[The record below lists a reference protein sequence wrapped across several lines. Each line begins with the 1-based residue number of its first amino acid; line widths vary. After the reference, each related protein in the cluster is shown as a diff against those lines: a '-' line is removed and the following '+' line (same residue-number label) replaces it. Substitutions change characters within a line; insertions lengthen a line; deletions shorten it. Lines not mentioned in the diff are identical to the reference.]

1 MLDRHITGFSDY
13 SKELS
18 QMIID
23 IHTHVFPEKIAAS
36 TVKKLEQLSHTR
48 SFSDG
53 SASGLR
59 SSMARAGVDACLVL
73 PVATNPHQV
82 PHVNDSSARM
92 NDLGP
97 ETGIYSLGCIH
108 PDFEGYKEELARISS
123 LGLKGIK
130 LHPEY
135 QGTDF
140 DDIRYLRIL
149 DRCGELGLFVL
160 SHAGLDIGFPGR
172 DNCSPQMVLR
182 AVRQVGPV
190 KLVLAHMGG
199 WRQWDG
205 VEELLCDTQVSID
218 TSYALG
224 AISPLDDGH
233 YTPEELPLMS
243 QEQFVRMVRKFGAH
257 RVLFGTDSPWDDQ
270 EKALERLRSLP
281 LESRELDAI
290 LGGNAQKLLGL
301 GEN

>member
-1 MLDRHITGFSDY
+1 
-13 SKELS
+13 
-18 QMIID
+18 MIVD
-23 IHTHVFPEKIAAS
+23 LHTHVFPDKIAAS
-36 TVKKLEQLSHTR
+36 TVKKLELLSHTR

-53 SASGLR
+53 SAAGLKA
-59 SSMARAGVDACLVL
+59 SMARAGVDASLVL

-108 PDFEGYKEELARISS
+108 PDFDGYREELSRIAS

-135 QGTDF
+135 QGMDF
-140 DDIRYLRIL
+140 DDPRYLRIL
-149 DRCGELGLFVL
+149 DRCGELGLIVI
-160 SHAGLDIGFPGR
+160 SHAGLDIGFPGK
-172 DNCSPQMVLR
+172 DNCSPAMVLR
-182 AVRQVGPV
+182 AIRQVGPV

-199 WRQWDG
+199 WRQWDQ
-205 VEELLCDTQVSID
+205 VEELLWETQVSID

-224 AISPLDDGH
+224 SIAPLDDGF
-233 YTPEELPLMS
+233 YAPEQLPLMPE
-243 QEQFVRMVRKFGAH
+243 EQFMRMVRKFGAH

-270 EKALERLRSLP
+270 AEALKRLRALP
-281 LESRELDAI
+281 LKPWELEAI
-290 LGGNAQKLLGL
+290 LGGNAQKLLNL
-301 GEN
+301 